1 MLTQELFLGLL
12 GFALVSSI
20 TPGPNNL
27 MLMASGTN
35 FGFARTVPH
44 MLGVSIGFV
53 VMTLL
58 IGLGLAQ
65 VFVRLP
71 VAYLVLKVGS
81 VAYMTYLAWKIA
93 TASAPKASA
102 GETNAKP
109 FSFLQACLFQW
120 VNPKAWTMALMS
132 VTAYVPAD
140 RPIMGLLVVALVFG
154 AINFP
159 TVGLWAF
166 LGVQMR
172 QFLDDPVKL
181 RTFNIIAALTLMASL
196 YPVLTHDLL
205 VPDLL
210 AHPALTTP

>member
-1 MLTQELFLGLL
+1 MMTQELFLGLC

-35 FGFARTVPH
+35 FGFARTLPH

-53 VMTLL
+53 LMTVL

-65 VFVRLP
+65 VFVRFP
-71 VAYLVLKVGS
+71 VAYTVLKVGS
-81 VAYMTYLAWKIA
+81 VVYLIYLAWKIA
-93 TASAPKASA
+93 TAAAPKADA
-102 GETNAKP
+102 AATAKP

-140 RPIMGLLVVALVFG
+140 HPMLGLLVVAAVFG
-154 AINFP
+154 TINLP

-166 LGVQMR
+166 LGMQMR
-172 QFLDDPVKL
+172 QFLHDPVKL
-181 RTFNIIAALTLMASL
+181 RAFNVIAALTLLASL
-196 YPVLTHDLL
+196 YPVVTH
-205 VPDLL
+205 DLL
-210 AHPALTTP
+210 AHPSLATP

>member
-1 MLTQELFLGLL
+1 MMTQELFLGLC

-35 FGFARTVPH
+35 FGFARTLPH

-53 VMTLL
+53 VMTVL

-65 VFVRLP
+65 IFVRFP
-71 VAYLVLKVGS
+71 IAYTVLKVGS
-81 VAYMTYLAWKIA
+81 VAYLIYLAWKIA
-93 TASAPKASA
+93 TAAAPKADGTS
-102 GETNAKP
+102 TAKP

-140 RPIMGLLVVALVFG
+140 HPLMGLLIVALVFG
-154 AINFP
+154 AINLP
-159 TVGLWAF
+159 TVALWAF
-166 LGVQMR
+166 LGMQMR
-172 QFLDDPVKL
+172 QFLQDPVKL
-181 RTFNIIAALTLMASL
+181 RTFNILAALTLLASL
-196 YPVLTHDLL
+196 YPVVTHN
-205 VPDLL
+205 LL
-210 AHPALTTP
+210 AHPALATP

>member
-1 MLTQELFLGLL
+1 MMTQELFLGLC

-35 FGFARTVPH
+35 FGFARTLPH

-53 VMTLL
+53 VMTVL

-65 VFVRLP
+65 IFVRFP
-71 VAYLVLKVGS
+71 IAYTVLKVGS
-81 VAYMTYLAWKIA
+81 VAYLIYLAWKIA
-93 TASAPKASA
+93 TAAAPKGYAA
-102 GETNAKP
+102 AAAKP

-140 RPIMGLLVVALVFG
+140 HPMVGLLSVALVFG
-154 AINFP
+154 AINLP

-166 LGVQMR
+166 LGMQMR
-172 QFLDDPVKL
+172 QFLQDPVKL
-181 RTFNIIAALTLMASL
+181 RAFNILAALTLLASL
-196 YPVLTHDLL
+196 YPVVTH
-205 VPDLL
+205 DLL
-210 AHPALTTP
+210 AHPALATP

>member
-1 MLTQELFLGLL
+1 MLTQELFIGLC

-35 FGFARTVPH
+35 FGFARTLPH

-53 VMTLL
+53 LMTVL

-65 VFVRLP
+65 IFVRFP
-71 VAYLVLKVGS
+71 MTYTVLKVGS
-81 VAYMTYLAWKIA
+81 VTYLTYLAWKIA
-93 TASAPKASA
+93 TAAPPKANTGA
-102 GETNAKP
+102 ATAKP

-120 VNPKAWTMALMS
+120 VNPKAWTMSLMS
-132 VTAYVPAD
+132 VTAYVPAEN
-140 RPIMGLLVVALVFG
+140 PMLGLLIVALVFG
-154 AINFP
+154 AINLP

-172 QFLDDPVKL
+172 QFLQDPVKL
-181 RTFNIIAALTLMASL
+181 RAFNIIAALTLMASL
-196 YPVLTHDLL
+196 YPVVTHDLL
-205 VPDLL
+205 AHTAL
-210 AHPALTTP
+210 ATP

>member
-1 MLTQELFLGLL
+1 MMTQELFLGLC

-35 FGFARTVPH
+35 FGFARTLPH

-53 VMTLL
+53 VMTVL

-65 VFVRLP
+65 VFVRFP
-71 VAYLVLKVGS
+71 ITYTVLKVGS
-81 VAYMTYLAWKIA
+81 VVYLVYLAWKIA
-93 TASAPKASA
+93 TASAPESKASA
-102 GETNAKP
+102 TAKP

-132 VTAYVPAD
+132 VTAYVPAEH
-140 RPIMGLLVVALVFG
+140 PMLGLVIVAVVFG
-154 AINFP
+154 AINLP

-172 QFLDDPVKL
+172 QFLQDPVKL
-181 RTFNIIAALTLMASL
+181 RTFNIIAALTLLASL
-196 YPVLTHDLL
+196 YPVVTHDLL
-205 VPDLL
+205 S
-210 AHPALTTP
+210 HPALATP

>member
-1 MLTQELFLGLL
+1 MLTQELFLGLC

-20 TPGPNNL
+20 TSGPNNL

-35 FGFARTVPH
+35 FGFAKTLPH

-53 VMTLL
+53 LMTIL

-65 VFVRLP
+65 IFVRFP
-71 VAYLVLKVGS
+71 MTYTILKVGS
-81 VAYMTYLAWKIA
+81 VTYLTYLAWKIA
-93 TASAPKASA
+93 TAAAPKANSA
-102 GETNAKP
+102 ANTAKP

-132 VTAYVPAD
+132 VTAHVPAEH
-140 RPIMGLLVVALVFG
+140 PMIGLLIVAVVFG
-154 AINFP
+154 AIGLP

-172 QFLDDPVKL
+172 QFLQDPIKL
-181 RTFNIIAALTLMASL
+181 RAFNIIAAITLMASL
-196 YPVLTHDLL
+196 YPVVTH
-205 VPDLL
+205 DLL
-210 AHPALTTP
+210 AHPVLATP

>member
-1 MLTQELFLGLL
+1 MMTQELFLGLC

-35 FGFARTVPH
+35 FGFARTLPH

-53 VMTLL
+53 VMTVL

-65 VFVRLP
+65 IFVSFP
-71 VAYLVLKVGS
+71 IAYTVLKVGS
-81 VAYMTYLAWKIA
+81 VAYLIYLAWKIA
-93 TASAPKASA
+93 IAAAPKADATSA
-102 GETNAKP
+102 AKP

-140 RPIMGLLVVALVFG
+140 HPMMGLLIVALVFG
-154 AINFP
+154 AINLP
-159 TVGLWAF
+159 TVALWAF
-166 LGVQMR
+166 LGMQMR
-172 QFLDDPVKL
+172 QFLQDPVKL
-181 RTFNIIAALTLMASL
+181 RAFNILAALTLLASI
-196 YPVLTHDLL
+196 YPVVTH
-205 VPDLL
+205 DLL
-210 AHPALTTP
+210 AHPGLATP

>member
-1 MLTQELFLGLL
+1 MLTQELFLGLC

-20 TPGPNNL
+20 TLGPNNL

-35 FGFARTVPH
+35 FGFARTLPH

-53 VMTLL
+53 VMTVL

-65 VFVRLP
+65 IFVRFP
-71 VAYLVLKVGS
+71 IAYTVLKVGS
-81 VAYMTYLAWKIA
+81 VAYLIYLAWKIA
-93 TASAPKASA
+93 TAAAPKGDAASA
-102 GETNAKP
+102 AKP

-132 VTAYVPAD
+132 VTAYVPSD
-140 RPIMGLLVVALVFG
+140 HPMMGLLIVALVFG
-154 AINFP
+154 AINLP

-166 LGVQMR
+166 LGMQMR
-172 QFLDDPVKL
+172 QFLQDPVKL
-181 RTFNIIAALTLMASL
+181 RTFNILAALTLLASL
-196 YPVLTHDLL
+196 YPVVTH
-205 VPDLL
+205 DLL

>member
-1 MLTQELFLGLL
+1 MMTQELFLGLC

-35 FGFARTVPH
+35 FGFARTH

-53 VMTLL
+53 VMTVL

-65 VFVRLP
+65 IFVRFP
-71 VAYLVLKVGS
+71 IAYTVLKVGS
-81 VAYMTYLAWKIA
+81 VAYLTYLAWKIA
-93 TASAPKASA
+93 TAAAPKADGAS
-102 GETNAKP
+102 TAKP

-140 RPIMGLLVVALVFG
+140 HPLMGLLIVALVFG
-154 AINFP
+154 AINLP
-159 TVGLWAF
+159 TVAVWAF
-166 LGVQMR
+166 LGMQMR
-172 QFLDDPVKL
+172 QFLQDPVKL
-181 RTFNIIAALTLMASL
+181 RTFNILAALTLLASL
-196 YPVLTHDLL
+196 YPVVTH
-205 VPDLL
+205 DLL
-210 AHPALTTP
+210 AHPALATP